1 MENGIS
7 VDLVGGETQVLP
19 THIKVSCDWAQT
31 DHTDKN
37 ICERQEYTTRNTQ
50 THKEKKMVSNKN
62 AYEIRAEVL
71 EMAKTFVM
79 DKFQNER
86 ANWENS
92 VDRHPESGVI
102 LSLKDAPVYP
112 SSNDVLLEAEK
123 LYSFV
128 DSK

>member
-1 MENGIS
+1 
-7 VDLVGGETQVLP
+7 
-19 THIKVSCDWAQT
+19 
-31 DHTDKN
+31 
-37 ICERQEYTTRNTQ
+37 
-50 THKEKKMVSNKN
+50 MVSNKN

-112 SSNDVLLEAEK
+112 SSKDVLLEAEK

>member
-1 MENGIS
+1 M
-7 VDLVGGETQVLP
+7 
-19 THIKVSCDWAQT
+19 
-31 DHTDKN
+31 
-37 ICERQEYTTRNTQ
+37 RNTQ

-62 AYEIRAEVL
+62 AYEIRTEIL

-79 DKFQNER
+79 DKFANEK
-86 ANWENS
+86 ANWEQS
-92 VDRHPESGVI
+92 ADRHPESGII

-112 SSNDVLLEAEK
+112 SSKDVLTEAEK